1 MVPQIGILHTHGI
14 DMTVHEDGRSLLAA
28 EYAADDTAIGIDGDL
43 VIGETLH
50 GLLDEGSRFFLE
62 P

>member
-1 MVPQIGILHTHGI
+1 MIPQIGILHTHGI
-14 DMTVHEDGRSLLAA
+14 DMTVHEDGRSLPVA
-28 EYAADDTAIGIDGDL
+28 EYAADDTAIG
-43 VIGETLH
+43 ENMY